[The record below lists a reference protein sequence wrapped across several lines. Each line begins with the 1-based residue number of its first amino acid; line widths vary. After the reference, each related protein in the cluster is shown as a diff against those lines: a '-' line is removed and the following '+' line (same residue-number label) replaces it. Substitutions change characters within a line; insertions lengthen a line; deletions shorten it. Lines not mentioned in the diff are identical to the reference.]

1 MSNISVIIP
10 TIPPRHSTLLRAIKS
25 VMDQTLPPTAI
36 IIESDLNKEGAAIT
50 RQRALEKVTTDYY
63 LPLDDD
69 DTLKP
74 NAIELLLNTLHNTE
88 SDYVYGHYDVI
99 GGQDPRPENLGTPF
113 DPLNP
118 VQTTIV
124 ALAKTE
130 LSLKLGGYLHTTDED
145 LDSPD
150 RHYAGE
156 DWRLT
161 ERYLQAGYRITH
173 CPHKVFDWYHTG
185 ENTSGL
191 PKNW

>member
-1 MSNISVIIP
+1 
-10 TIPPRHSTLLRAIKS
+10 
-25 VMDQTLPPTAI
+25 MDQTLPPTAL

-130 LSLKLGGYLHTTDED
+130 ISLKLGGYLPTTDED
-145 LDSPD
+145 LNPPD
-150 RHYAGE
+150 QHYAGE

-161 ERYLQAGYRITH
+161 ERYLTAGYRITH

-185 ENTSGL
+185 KNTSGL
-191 PKNW
+191 PENW